1 MHITS
6 YYSSSSMILSIIY
19 IYIYVHIM
27 HSMHST
33 HVRAS
38 KSVYYYMSYST
49 HPCIVFFVMM
59 YSTLSSMYY

>member
-1 MHITS
+1 MC
-6 YYSSSSMILSIIY
+6 
-19 IYIYVHIM
+19 VHIM